1 MHADENLH
9 QNHLNYLRQKIFS
22 LADRGKFTFGCVVRN
37 TRSFPP
43 TTCSLNKQQR
53 KSYRGIAETD
63 ADSVEK
69 FRISKAYEINANPG
83 KDMSTQILKKNLLQ
97 NVKK

>member
-1 MHADENLH
+1 MEIALNARWKMHADENLH

-43 TTCSLNKQQR
+43 TTCSLNEQQR
-53 KSYRGIAETD
+53 QSYRGIA
-63 ADSVEK
+63 
-69 FRISKAYEINANPG
+69 
-83 KDMSTQILKKNLLQ
+83 
-97 NVKK
+97 